1 MQIATIRT
9 NVQGSIKFK
18 LNSQKYKLTYLCI
31 FYLSLFFYSNK
42 DSLIAELQTVI
53 NQYLIVFE

>member
-42 DSLIAELQTVI
+42 DSLIAEH
-53 NQYLIVFE
+53 